1 MCWIICHHCKKTLY
15 FSAHLWNKLVWRT
28 NKSMLVTQLSKEGQM
43 RQTAQIQQILQGKLG
58 ADCCTYASQLQGL
71 PQTNGFGSLY

>member
-1 MCWIICHHCKKTLY
+1 
-15 FSAHLWNKLVWRT
+15 
-28 NKSMLVTQLSKEGQM
+28 MLVTQLSKEGQM